1 MRALAALVLVLMAC
15 ASEGP
20 PRTFD
25 NNEMEL
31 SVGNFAKMSCSCV
44 FVMEMPDEYCR
55 AWVKAT
61 PDIGSFSIDHQRKQ
75 IDASAFTVWTATA
88 RFVDERHGC
97 VLE

>member
-1 MRALAALVLVLMAC
+1 MRCLALLALAAC

-44 FVMEMPDEYCR
+44 FVMDMPDDYCR

-61 PDIGSFSIDHQRKQ
+61 PDIGSFIIDRTNQR

-88 RFVDERHGC
+88 RFVDERRGC